1 VSAIE
6 TSEVPSE
13 VSPGTAPE
21 LNGKLNGKPNGA
33 LNGTVN
39 GKPNGTVNG
48 NLNGTVNG
56 TPNGNLNATVDAK
69 ADASLEGG
77 AEGGLEGGSGLPKN
91 LGRNVFVNYI
101 AVVAISITAIVTTPI
116 LLHHLGLAA
125 MGVYSL
131 AGSVVAYLQLFDM
144 GFGAA
149 TIRQV
154 AADANR
160 RPAGV
165 IRTVNTNFFALGILG
180 SVALV
185 VGLAV
190 AFVSP
195 SLFKVH
201 GALANDTVITFAI
214 LAVALAI
221 SIPFDTLGG
230 VLAAYQRF
238 DWLSI
243 CNVSVTVLAAGGG
256 CVAVVLGFGLVGAA
270 VASAAAALGLH
281 FVRWWLVRKLV
292 PGVRLAPRLIDRT
305 RLRGSA
311 RESGWFLLRDITDV
325 VINQADLVVVGLL
338 LGIKPAA
345 VYAIGLKLAQ
355 ISRRAMKPLSQVF
368 FPEASTLANNNQ
380 GHRLSLLLMDGTRIS
395 LAVALPIALV
405 LTIMAK
411 PLLSAWGVSGDLR
424 DYLGQAIAVLVLLAG
439 ARGLTAITE
448 TAWWLLA
455 GAGWIRV
462 TAMVAL
468 VESVVNLGS
477 SVALAK
483 PLGPAGVALGT
494 FIGLTCVGLP
504 CSLVLASRL
513 TGIRLRT
520 FLLRSVVP
528 QILPAVVVG
537 VGLLLLV
544 RVVPQERFL
553 TLTMAC
559 LGFFAY
565 LAIYL
570 VVTPAPEER
579 ARGRQLVKLLVG
591 RKLPRGRHIR
601 ATSAD

>member
-1 VSAIE
+1 VSFTE
-6 TSEVPSE
+6 TAAVADSE
-13 VSPGTAPE
+13 
-21 LNGKLNGKPNGA
+21 
-33 LNGTVN
+33 
-39 GKPNGTVNG
+39 
-48 NLNGTVNG
+48 
-56 TPNGNLNATVDAK
+56 
-69 ADASLEGG
+69 
-77 AEGGLEGGSGLPKN
+77 LEGGSGLPKN
-91 LGRNVFVNYI
+91 FGRNVFVNYI

-125 MGVYSL
+125 FGIYGL

-160 RPAGV
+160 RPEGV

-180 SVALV
+180 AVALL
-185 VGLAV
+185 VGLGV
-190 AFVSP
+190 AFGSP
-195 SLFKVH
+195 TMFNVH

-256 CVAVVLGFGLVGAA
+256 CVAVVLGYGLVGAA
-270 VASAAAALGLH
+270 IASAAAALGLH

-292 PGVRLAPRLIDRT
+292 PGVRLSPRLVDRS

-338 LGIKPAA
+338 LGIKAAA

-380 GHRLSLLLMDGTRIS
+380 SHRLSLLLMDGTRIS

-411 PLLSAWGVSGDLR
+411 PLLSAWGVSDDLR
-424 DYLGQAIAVLVLLAG
+424 SYLGQAVAVLVLLAG
-439 ARGLTAITE
+439 ARGLTAITD

-462 TAMVAL
+462 TALVAL
-468 VESVVNLGS
+468 AESVVNLGAS
-477 SVALAK
+477 IALAK

-504 CSLVLASRL
+504 ASLILASRL
-513 TGIRLRT
+513 TGVRFRT
-520 FLLRSVVP
+520 FLHRSVVP
-528 QILPAVVVG
+528 QLLPLAVVGLSLLG
-537 VGLLLLV
+537 VV
-544 RVVPQERFL
+544 RVLPHERFA
-553 TLTMAC
+553 TLATAAI
-559 LGFFAY
+559 GFFAY

-579 ARGRQLVKLLVG
+579 ARGRQLLRALA
-591 RKLPRGRHIR
+591 RLATRRHPVR
-601 ATSAD
+601 TATSAD

>member
-1 VSAIE
+1 MAESSQGGVVS
-6 TSEVPSE
+6 TEVAE
-13 VSPGTAPE
+13 V
-21 LNGKLNGKPNGA
+21 
-33 LNGTVN
+33 
-39 GKPNGTVNG
+39 
-48 NLNGTVNG
+48 
-56 TPNGNLNATVDAK
+56 VDT
-69 ADASLEGG
+69 
-77 AEGGLEGGSGLPKN
+77 GLKGGSGLPKN

-125 MGVYSL
+125 MGIYSL

-160 RPAGV
+160 RPEGV

-185 VGLAV
+185 SGLGV

-195 SLFKVH
+195 TLFNVH
-201 GALANDTVITFAI
+201 GALANETVITFAI

-256 CVAVVLGFGLVGAA
+256 CVAVVMGYGLVGAA
-270 VASAAAALGLH
+270 IASAGAALGLH

-292 PGVRLAPRLIDRT
+292 PGVRLSPRLIDRK

-325 VINQADLVVVGLL
+325 VINQADLVVVGLI

-345 VYAIGLKLAQ
+345 VYAVGLKLAQ

-368 FPEASTLANNNQ
+368 FPEASNLANNNQ
-380 GHRLSLLLMDGTRIS
+380 KHRLSLLLMDGTRVS

-424 DYLGQAIAVLVLLAG
+424 NYLGQAITVLVLLAG

-462 TAMVAL
+462 TAAVAV
-468 VESVVNLGS
+468 VESIVNLGS
-477 SVALAK
+477 SIVLAK

-504 CSLVLASRL
+504 ASLFLASRL
-513 TGIRLRT
+513 TGVKFTT
-520 FLLRSVVP
+520 FLARSVVP
-528 QILPAVVVG
+528 QILPAAVVG
-537 VGLLLLV
+537 LALLV
-544 RVVPQERFL
+544 GVRIVPHERFL
-553 TLTMAC
+553 TLAMAC
-559 LGFFAY
+559 IGFFAY
-565 LAIYL
+565 LALYL

-579 ARGRQLVKLLVG
+579 ARGRQLLRLLV
-591 RKLPRGRHIR
+591 RRTPQGRHVR
-601 ATSAD
+601 AAASAD